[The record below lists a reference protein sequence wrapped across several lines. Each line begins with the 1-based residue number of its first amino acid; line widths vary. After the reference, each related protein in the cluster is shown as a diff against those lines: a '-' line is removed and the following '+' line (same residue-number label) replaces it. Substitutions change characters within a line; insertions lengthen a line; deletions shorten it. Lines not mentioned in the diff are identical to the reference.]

1 MLLTTL
7 IPIPNHPHPITY
19 DSYVMSW
26 GSCFAE
32 SMGEKFSYYKI
43 PSTVNPFGI
52 LFHPLAIEKILKRVV
67 KEIPFTEKDIFYHNE
82 QWHSFEVHSCV
93 SHSNKDVFLNRLNQI
108 LAETKSNL
116 LKTTHF
122 IITYGTAWVYRL
134 KETQQYVA
142 NCHKVPQNQFNKE
155 LLSIDILEKSIQKTI
170 ELIQS
175 VNPET
180 QIIFTISPVRH
191 LKDGFVENQR
201 SKAHLITAVGTELS
215 ALGFGLWAI
224 GCEQSANNSKN
235 LKSQISNLS
244 YFPSYEILLDELRD
258 YRFYDRDMIHP
269 NSLAVD
275 YIWEK
280 FKDSHIETTAQ
291 TILLEVEHIQK
302 MLAHKPFNEQSEG
315 YQKHLTKVAN
325 LIQQLHKK
333 LNKSLF

>member
-1 MLLTTL
+1 
-7 IPIPNHPHPITY
+7 
-19 DSYVMSW
+19 
-26 GSCFAE
+26 
-32 SMGEKFSYYKI
+32 MGEKFSYYKI

-52 LFHPLAIEKILKRVV
+52 LFHPLAIENVLKRVV
-67 KEIPFTEKDIFYHNE
+67 EEIPFTENDIFYHNE
-82 QWHSFEVHSCV
+82 QWHAFEVHSCL
-93 SHSNKDVFLNRLNQI
+93 SHSDKDVFLNRLNQI

-142 NCHKVPQNQFNKE
+142 NCHKVPQNQFDKE

-175 VNPET
+175 VNPEI

-201 SKAHLITAVGTELS
+201 SKAHLIS
-215 ALGFGLWAI
+215 ALGSRLSAI
-224 GCEQSANNSKN
+224 GSEQSGKTQNPAT
-235 LKSQISNLS
+235 

-258 YRFYDRDMIHP
+258 YRFYDRDLVHP
-269 NSLAVD
+269 NGLAID

-280 FKDSHIETTAQ
+280 FKDSHLETSAHHT
-291 TILLEVEHIQK
+291 LNEVEQIQK
-302 MLAHKPFNEQSEG
+302 MLAHQPFNEQSEG
-315 YQKHLTKVAN
+315 YQKHLTKVSN
-325 LIQQLHKK
+325 LIQQLNKK

>member
-1 MLLTTL
+1 MLLTTP
-7 IPIPNHPHPITY
+7 IPIPHHPLPITY

-32 SMGEKFSYYKI
+32 SMGEKFLYYKI
-43 PSTVNPFGI
+43 PSVVNPFGI
-52 LFHPLAIEKILKRVV
+52 LFHPLAIEKVLKRVV
-67 KEIPFTEKDIFYHNE
+67 EDIPFNEKDIFYHNE

-93 SHSNKDVFLNRLNQI
+93 SHSDKDVFLNRLNQI
-108 LAETKSNL
+108 LAETKSQL

-134 KETQQYVA
+134 KENQQYVA

-155 LLSIDILEKSIQKTI
+155 LLSIDTLEKSIQNTI
-170 ELIQS
+170 KLIQS

-201 SKAHLITAVGTELS
+201 SKAHLITAVGSELS
-215 ALGFGLWAI
+215 ALGS
-224 GCEQSANNSKN
+224 EQSAKTQNPKPNTQN
-235 LKSQISNLS
+235 PAT

-258 YRFYDRDMIHP
+258 YRFYDRDLVHP
-269 NSLAVD
+269 NGLAVD
-275 YIWEK
+275 YIWK
-280 FKDSHIETTAQ
+280 QFKNSHIETSAHHTL
-291 TILLEVEHIQK
+291 TEVEQIQK

-325 LIQQLHKK
+325 LIQQLNKK

>member
-1 MLLTTL
+1 
-7 IPIPNHPHPITY
+7 
-19 DSYVMSW
+19 
-26 GSCFAE
+26 
-32 SMGEKFSYYKI
+32 MGEKFSYYKI

-52 LFHPLAIEKILKRVV
+52 LFHPLAIENVLKRVV
-67 KEIPFTEKDIFYHNE
+67 ENIPFAEKDIFYHNE

-93 SHSNKDVFLNRLNQI
+93 SHSDKDIFLNRLNQI
-108 LAETKSNL
+108 LAETKSQL

-134 KETQQYVA
+134 KENQQYVA
-142 NCHKVPQNQFNKE
+142 NCHKVPQNQFDKE
-155 LLSIDILEKSIQKTI
+155 LLSIDIIQKSIQKTI

-201 SKAHLITAVGTELS
+201 SKAHLISAVGNQLS
-215 ALGFGLWAI
+215 ALGFG
-224 GCEQSANNSKN
+224 QSALSSEQTIQNNKTVN
-235 LKSQISNLS
+235 RKLLTVN

-258 YRFYDRDMIHP
+258 YRFYDRDLIHP

-302 MLAHKPFNEQSEG
+302 MLAHKPFDKQSESR
-315 YQKHLTKVAN
+315 QIFL
-325 LIQQLHKK
+325 KK
-333 LNKSLF
+333 LDQKIQHLQLKTPNIQF

>member
-1 MLLTTL
+1 MNLTTQIN
-7 IPIPNHPHPITY
+7 IPHHPHPITY

-52 LFHPLAIEKILKRVV
+52 LFHPLAIERIIKRVV
-67 KEIPFTEKDIFYHNE
+67 EELPFTEKDIFYHNE

-93 SHSNKDVFLNRLNQI
+93 SHSDKDVFLNRLNEI
-108 LAETKSNL
+108 LAETKSQL

-142 NCHKVPQNQFNKE
+142 NCHKVPQNQFDKE
-155 LLSIDILEKSIQKTI
+155 ILSIGILEKCIHDTT

-175 VNPET
+175 INPDI

-201 SKAHLITAVGTELS
+201 SKAHLISVIHKIVL
-215 ALGFGLWAI
+215 
-224 GCEQSANNSKN
+224 
-235 LKSQISNLS
+235 LKKVT
-244 YFPSYEILLDELRD
+244 YFPSYEIMMDELRD
-258 YRFYDRDMIHP
+258 YRFYAEDMIHP
-269 NSLAVD
+269 SGVAIA
-275 YIWEK
+275 YIWER
-280 FKDSHIETTAQ
+280 FQDYAFNLVMKDQIKKVNE
-291 TILLEVEHIQK
+291 LQK
-302 MLAHKPFNEQSEG
+302 MIAHKPFNITSES
-315 YQKHLTKVAN
+315 Y
-325 LIQQLHKK
+325 QQLLLKIESKK
-333 LNKSLF
+333 NDLEKNIPGIVF